1 MPGDV
6 VRYGMIST
14 TRIGLNAHI
23 PAAAESHNSEIVAI
37 SSRSDG
43 SAMQAAEDNGI
54 NRWYGTYEEL
64 LADPDIEAVV
74 NPLPNS
80 MHHEWTI
87 KAAEA
92 GKHILCEKPIA
103 VTMDEVREMIAAAKA
118 NGVLLVEAFTHRLNP
133 HMRRA
138 RQLVAEGAV
147 GEVRHFEAVLAF
159 TSRDTSTD
167 VRLKPELAGGGLW
180 DAGCYA
186 VSAARFILG
195 REPIRAAGFAAD
207 TGNYGVD
214 TSFLRVA

>member
-1 MPGDV
+1 
-6 VRYGMIST
+6 
-14 TRIGLNAHI
+14 
-23 PAAAESHNSEIVAI
+23 
-37 SSRSDG
+37 
-43 SAMQAAEDNGI
+43 
-54 NRWYGTYEEL
+54 
-64 LADPDIEAVV
+64 
-74 NPLPNS
+74 
-80 MHHEWTI
+80 
-87 KAAEA
+87 
-92 GKHILCEKPIA
+92 
-103 VTMDEVREMIAAAKA
+103 
-118 NGVLLVEAFTHRLNP
+118 VEAFTHRLNP

-159 TSRDTSTD
+159 TSRDTSAD